1 MNRLHLICNAH
12 IDPVWQWKWD
22 EGLAAAI
29 STFRVAAEFCEEFDN
44 FVFNHNEALL
54 YQWIEEY
61 DPPLFKRIQKL
72 VKAGKWHVMGGWYL
86 QPDCNM
92 PSGESIVRQIIYGQ
106 KYFREKFGV
115 SPTAAINVDSFGHSR
130 GLVQILAKS
139 GYDAYLYLRPTPD
152 TGVPEGINGQNF
164 LWVGYDGSKIL
175 THHFDWGY
183 NTLYGSAGS
192 AVEQYV
198 DSHTGDKTYLMCWG
212 VGDHGG
218 GPSRRDIIAINELI
232 GRVSDKSTV
241 MHSTP
246 EQYVSEVDRSVLPLW
261 DGDLNP
267 VNVGSITSMHS
278 IKALHRK
285 LEGRL
290 AVSEKLSV
298 LCEKNGLI
306 AYPGEKIHEAYED
319 LMFSEFHDSLPGT
332 MIRAAEKDTAQRLDH
347 GLEICEKIITKAFFA
362 LSADQPKASGT
373 DIPII
378 IVNPHPYE
386 ITDDFEC
393 EYMLQNQNWGN
404 NYTVATV
411 YDGDK
416 PLPSQM
422 EKEESNMPL
431 DWRKKISFHGTLKP
445 MCANRFDC
453 KLRLEDDYP
462 RTVKA
467 VSQSEPFVFEN
478 GLMKVVLDPLAG
490 SVSEYVVDG
499 LNYTKPGLG
508 ELLVYEDCPNPWR
521 LSKTL
526 YRGKLAG
533 KFKLLS
539 RKEAAVFAGS
549 NAAEINPINII
560 DSGEVRTLVEV
571 LLGYNTS
578 RARLVYVF
586 SKHSKAFEIKLTL
599 YWNEKDALLKLNVP
613 NSFDE
618 PQYFGEDMFGVKPL
632 NEAYEQVAQKWVMAC
647 ENGRAMA
654 VINQTCY
661 GLDTDND
668 GVRLSL
674 LRSPAYSCHD
684 IDDRV
689 LLEDPCFH
697 HRMDQ
702 GESEFRFRVLAGEKE
717 SVLVETDK
725 TAQYINEAPVA
736 ISYFPAGEGK
746 IDLKNFEIRNV
757 RLDAF
762 KKAEDG
768 NGCVMHLFN
777 TLDKPVRAAVDLDA
791 FNVKEEIEFGS
802 YELKAYRV
810 NDGLLQEITLID
822 EIKNLR
828 KDDK

>member
-22 EGLAAAI
+22 EGLAAVL

-44 FVFNHNEALL
+44 YVFNHNEAML

-61 DPPLFKRIQKL
+61 DPTLFKRIQKL
-72 VKAGKWHVMGGWYL
+72 VQAGKWHIMGGWYL

-92 PSGESIVRQIIYGQ
+92 PCGESIVRQIIYGQ
-106 KYFREKFGV
+106 KFFRDKFGV
-115 SPTAAINVDSFGHSR
+115 SPNAAVNVDSFGHSR
-130 GLVQILAKS
+130 GLVQILAKC

-152 TGVPEGINGQNF
+152 TGIPEGINGQNF

-183 NTLYGSAGS
+183 NTLLGTAGK

-198 DSHTGDKTYLMCWG
+198 NSHTEDKAYLMCWG
-212 VGDHGG
+212 VGNHGG
-218 GPSRRDIIAINELI
+218 GPSRRDIIDINELI
-232 GRVSDKSTV
+232 EHVSEKSTI

-246 EQYVSEVDRSVLPLW
+246 EKYVSEVERVDLPLW

-278 IKALHRK
+278 IKSLHRK

-298 LCEKNGLI
+298 LCEKNGMI

-332 MIRAAEKDTAQRLDH
+332 MIRAAEKDTVQKLDH

-362 LSADQPKASGT
+362 LSADQPRATGT

-422 EKEESNMPL
+422 EKEGSNMPL

-453 KLRLEDDYP
+453 KLRIVDDNP

-467 VSQSEPFVFEN
+467 TSQVDPFVFEN
-478 GLMKVVLDPLAG
+478 DYMKVVLDPSTG
-490 SVSEYVVDG
+490 SITEYVVNG
-499 LNYTKPGLG
+499 RNYAAHGLG

-521 LSKTL
+521 LRETL
-526 YRGKLAG
+526 YHGKLLG
-533 KFKLLS
+533 KFKPLS
-539 RKEAAVFAGS
+539 RKEAAVFAGT
-549 NAAEINPINII
+549 NEKEICPINVI
-560 DSGEVRTLVEV
+560 DSGEVRTFVEV

-578 RARLVYVF
+578 RARLLYVF
-586 SKHSKAFEIKLTL
+586 SNHSKEFDINLTL
-599 YWNEKDALLKLNVP
+599 YWNEKDTLLKLNVP
-613 NSFDE
+613 NSFDD
-618 PQYFGEDMFGVKPL
+618 PQYIGEDMFGVKPI
-632 NEAYEQVAQKWVMAC
+632 NNDYEQVAHKWVMAC
-647 ENGRAMA
+647 ENDRAMA

-661 GLDTDND
+661 GLDTDRE

-684 IDDRV
+684 IGDRV
-689 LLEDPCFH
+689 LMEDPCFH

-702 GESEFRFRVLAGEKE
+702 NESEFRFRVLAGEKE
-717 SVLVETDK
+717 SVLPETDK
-725 TAQYINEAPVA
+725 AAQYINEAPVA
-736 ISYFPAGEGK
+736 ISYFPGGEGK
-746 IDLKNFEIRNV
+746 SNFKNFEIKNV
-757 RLDAF
+757 RLDAL

-768 NGCVMHLFN
+768 NGYIMHLFN
-777 TLDKPVRAAVDLDA
+777 TLDKPVRAEIKLDA
-791 FNVKEEIEFGS
+791 FNVKAEIEFGS

-810 NDGLLQEITLID
+810 NDNMLQEVTLID
-822 EIKNLR
+822 EIKNL
-828 KDDK
+828 

>member
-22 EGLAAAI
+22 EGLATVL

-44 FVFNHNEALL
+44 FVFNHNEAML

-72 VKAGKWHVMGGWYL
+72 VQAGKWHIMGGWYL

-92 PSGESIVRQIIYGQ
+92 PSGESMIRQILYGQ
-106 KYFREKFGV
+106 QYFREKFGV
-115 SPTAAINVDSFGHSR
+115 SPSAAVNVDSFGHSR
-130 GLVQILAKS
+130 GLVQILAKC

-152 TGVPEGINGQNF
+152 TGIPEGIDGQNF

-183 NTLYGSAGS
+183 NTLLGAAGK

-198 DSHTGDKTYLMCWG
+198 NSHTEDKTYLMCWG
-212 VGDHGG
+212 VGNHGG
-218 GPSRRDIIAINELI
+218 GPSRKDIIAINELI
-232 GRVSDKSTV
+232 ERVSDKSKV

-246 EQYVSEVDRSVLPLW
+246 EQYVNEIEKADLPLW
-261 DGDLNP
+261 YEDLNP

-290 AVSEKLSV
+290 AVSEKLSA

-332 MIRAAEKDTAQRLDH
+332 MIRAAEKDTVQKLDH

-362 LSADQPKASGT
+362 LSADQPRSTGT

-393 EYMLQNQNWGN
+393 EYMLQNQNWDN
-404 NYTVATV
+404 TYTIATV
-411 YDGDK
+411 YDGDR

-422 EKEESNMPL
+422 EKEGSNMPL

-453 KLRLEDDYP
+453 KLRIVDDDP

-467 VSQSEPFVFEN
+467 VSQFEPFVFEN
-478 GLMKVVLDPLAG
+478 DYMKVVLDPSTG
-490 SVSEYVVDG
+490 SISEYVVNG
-499 LNYTKPGLG
+499 QNYTAPGLG

-521 LSKTL
+521 LRETL
-526 YRGKLAG
+526 YHGKLFG
-533 KFKLLS
+533 KFKPLS
-539 RKEAAVFAGS
+539 RKEAAVFAGT
-549 NAAEINPINII
+549 NEEEISPVNVI
-560 DSGEVRTLVEV
+560 DSGDVRTMVEV

-586 SKHSKAFEIKLTL
+586 SNHSKAFDITLTL
-599 YWNEKDALLKLNVP
+599 YWNEKDTLLKLNVP
-613 NSFDE
+613 NSFDA
-618 PQYFGEDMFGVKPL
+618 PQYAGEDMFGVKPL
-632 NEAYEQVAQKWVMAC
+632 NKDYEQVAHKWVMAC
-647 ENGRAMA
+647 ENDRALA

-661 GLDTDND
+661 GLDTDK
-668 GVRLSL
+668 GGIRLSL

-684 IDDRV
+684 IGDRM
-689 LLEDPCFH
+689 LMEDPCFH

-702 GESEFRFRVLAGEKE
+702 NESEFRFRVLAGEKE
-717 SVLVETDK
+717 SVLPETDK
-725 TAQYINEAPVA
+725 AAQYINEAPVA
-736 ISYFPAGEGK
+736 ISYFPGGK
-746 IDLKNFEIRNV
+746 GKSDFKNFEIKNV
-757 RLDAF
+757 RLDAL

-768 NGCVMHLFN
+768 NGYIMHLFN
-777 TLDKPVRAAVDLDA
+777 TLDKPVRAEIKLDT
-791 FNVKEEIEFGS
+791 FNVKAEIEFGS

-810 NDGLLQEITLID
+810 NDNMLQEVTLID
-822 EIKNLR
+822 EIKNL
-828 KDDK
+828 

>member
-22 EGLAAAI
+22 EGLATVL

-44 FVFNHNEALL
+44 FVFNHNEAML

-72 VKAGKWHVMGGWYL
+72 VQAGKWHIMGGWYL

-106 KYFREKFGV
+106 KYFRDKFGV
-115 SPTAAINVDSFGHSR
+115 SPNAAVNVDSFGHSR
-130 GLVQILAKS
+130 GLVQILAKC

-152 TGVPEGINGQNF
+152 TGIPEGIDGQNF

-183 NTLYGSAGS
+183 NTLLGTAGK

-198 DSHTGDKTYLMCWG
+198 NSHTEDKAYLMCWG
-212 VGDHGG
+212 VGNHGG

-232 GRVSDKSTV
+232 ERVSDKSKV

-246 EQYVSEVDRSVLPLW
+246 EQYVNEIEKADLPLW
-261 DGDLNP
+261 YEDLNP

-290 AVSEKLSV
+290 AVSEKLSA
-298 LCEKNGLI
+298 LCEKNGLM
-306 AYPGEKIHEAYED
+306 AYPGEKIYEAYED

-332 MIRAAEKDTAQRLDH
+332 MIRSAEKDTIQKLDH
-347 GLEICEKIITKAFFA
+347 GLEICEQIIAKAFFA
-362 LSADQPKASGT
+362 LSADQPRATGT

-393 EYMLQNQNWGN
+393 EYMLQNQNWDN

-411 YDGDK
+411 YDGDR

-422 EKEESNMPL
+422 EKEGSNMPL
-431 DWRKKISFHGTLKP
+431 DWHKKISFHGTLKP
-445 MCANRFDC
+445 MSANRFDC
-453 KLRLEDDYP
+453 KLRIVDDNP

-467 VSQSEPFVFEN
+467 ISQVDPFVFEN
-478 GLMKVVLDPLAG
+478 GYMKVVLDPSTG
-490 SVSEYVVDG
+490 SITEYVVNG
-499 LNYTKPGLG
+499 RNYAAHGLG

-521 LSKTL
+521 LRETL
-526 YRGKLAG
+526 YHGKLLG
-533 KFKLLS
+533 KFKPLS
-539 RKEAAVFAGS
+539 RKEAAVFAGT
-549 NAAEINPINII
+549 NEKEICPINVI

-571 LLGYNTS
+571 LLGFKTS

-586 SKHSKAFEIKLTL
+586 SNHSKAFEIKLTL
-599 YWNEKDALLKLNVP
+599 YWNEKDTLLKLNIP
-613 NSFDE
+613 NSFDA
-618 PQYFGEDMFGVKPL
+618 PQYAGEDMFGVKPL
-632 NEAYEQVAQKWVMAC
+632 NKDYEQVAHKWVMAC
-647 ENGRAMA
+647 ENDRALA

-661 GLDTDND
+661 GLDTDK
-668 GVRLSL
+668 GGIRLSL

-684 IDDRV
+684 IGDRM
-689 LLEDPCFH
+689 LMEDPCFH

-702 GESEFRFRVLAGEKE
+702 NESEFRFRVLAGDKE
-717 SVLVETDK
+717 NVLIETDK
-725 TAQYINEAPVA
+725 AAQYINEAPVA
-736 ISYFPAGEGK
+736 ISYFPGGEGK
-746 IDLKNFEIRNV
+746 SNFKNFEIKNV
-757 RLDAF
+757 RLDAL

-768 NGCVMHLFN
+768 NGYIMHLFN
-777 TLDKPVRAAVDLDA
+777 TLDKPVCAEIKLDA
-791 FNVKEEIEFGS
+791 FNVKEEIDFGN
-802 YELKAYRV
+802 YELKTYRV
-810 NDGLLQEITLID
+810 NDNMLQEITLID
-822 EIKNLR
+822 EIKQF
-828 KDDK
+828 

>member
-22 EGLAAAI
+22 EGLAAVL
-29 STFRVAAEFCEEFDN
+29 STFRVAADFCEEFDN
-44 FVFNHNEALL
+44 FVFNHNEAML
-54 YQWIEEY
+54 YKWIEEY
-61 DPPLFKRIQKL
+61 DLPLFKRIQKR
-72 VKAGKWHVMGGWYL
+72 VHAGKWHIMGGWYL

-92 PSGESIVRQIIYGQ
+92 PCGESIIRQIIYGQ

-115 SPTAAINVDSFGHSR
+115 SPSAAINVDSFGHSR
-130 GLVQILAKS
+130 GLVQILAKC

-152 TGVPEGINGQNF
+152 SGIPEGVNGQNF
-164 LWVGYDGSKIL
+164 IWVGYDGSKIL

-183 NTLYGSAGS
+183 NTLLGTAGK

-198 DSHTGDKTYLMCWG
+198 DSHTEDKAYLMCWG
-212 VGDHGG
+212 VGNHGG
-218 GPSRRDIIAINELI
+218 GPSRKDIIAINELI
-232 GRVSDKSTV
+232 ERVFDQSTV

-246 EQYVSEVDRSVLPLW
+246 EKYVSEVERADLPLW
-261 DGDLNP
+261 YRDLNP

-278 IKALHRK
+278 IKSLHRK

-298 LCEKNGLI
+298 LCEKNNLI
-306 AYPGEKIHEAYED
+306 AYPDEKIREAYED

-332 MIRAAEKDTAQRLDH
+332 MIRSAEKDTVQKLNH
-347 GLEICEKIITKAFFA
+347 GLEICEKIIAKAFFA
-362 LSADQPKASGT
+362 LSADQPRATGT

-393 EYMLQNQNWGN
+393 EYMLQNQNWDN

-411 YDGDK
+411 YDGDR

-422 EKEESNMPL
+422 EKEGSNMPL

-445 MCANRFDC
+445 MCANHFDC
-453 KLRLEDDYP
+453 KLRIIDENP

-467 VSQSEPFVFEN
+467 LSPCEPFIFEN
-478 GLMKVVLDPLAG
+478 GYMKAVLDPSTG
-490 SVSEYVVDG
+490 SISEYVVNG
-499 LNYTKPGLG
+499 KNYIGPGLG

-521 LSKTL
+521 LKETL
-526 YRGKLAG
+526 YHGKLLG
-533 KFKLLS
+533 KFKPLS
-539 RKEAAVFAGS
+539 RKEAAAFAGT
-549 NAAEINPINII
+549 NEEEISPVTII

-578 RARLVYVF
+578 KARLVYVF
-586 SKHSKAFEIKLTL
+586 SKHSKKFEIDLTL
-599 YWNEKDALLKLNVP
+599 YWNEKDTLLKLNIP
-613 NSFDE
+613 NSFDD
-618 PQYFGEDMFGVKPL
+618 PKYAGEDMFGVKPL
-632 NEAYEQVAQKWVMAC
+632 NEDYEQVAHKWVIAC
-647 ENGRAMA
+647 ENDQAVA

-661 GLDTDND
+661 GIDTDKE

-684 IDDRV
+684 IGDRI

-702 GESEFRFRVLAGEKE
+702 NESEFRFEVLAGDKE
-717 SVLVETDK
+717 SVLIETDK
-725 TAQYINEAPVA
+725 VAQYVNEAPVA
-736 ISYFPAGEGK
+736 ISYFPGGEGK
-746 IDLKNFEIRNV
+746 DNLKNFTIRNV

-768 NGCVMHLFN
+768 NGYIMHLFN
-777 TLDKPVRAAVDLDA
+777 TLDKPVRAVINLDA
-791 FNVKEEIEFGS
+791 LNVKAEIEFGS

-810 NDGLLQEITLID
+810 NDDLLQEISLID
-822 EIKNLR
+822 EIENL
-828 KDDK
+828 